1 MKKLIMVILTIWIT
15 IAPIFVNG
23 QTPPGKITGKVWDAT
38 QKPVNGATVVLHGVK
53 DSIPLKY
60 EVADANGNFVFNGL
74 KTGLYRVYISAAGFA
89 PYKSDTITINGK
101 QPLVTVNDI
110 VLQTVN
116 VTLKEV
122 SITGKKSYIEHKT
135 DRTVV
140 NVDALISNAGAT
152 ALEVLEKSPGVLVDQ
167 NGGISL
173 KGQQGVAIFIDDK
186 PSYLSGAALADYLR
200 SLPSSSLQQI
210 EIMTNPPAKYDAAGN
225 AGVINIKTKKTQVK
239 GFNLGLSLSIGQA
252 RYTRTNNSLNF
263 NYRKNKLNLFGSMDY
278 TVRNSYAD
286 VAIFRRYKNTQG
298 ETTGT
303 FNQDTYNHRQGHG
316 GRFTIGADYYATPNT
331 TYGIALTGLARYPYL
346 PSTGT
351 GNLLNAAG
359 RLDSSVVSNNT
370 EKGSFKNTALNLNY
384 THEFKKDGPDVNANL
399 DYLNYAT
406 TNKQDFDNE
415 TFLPNG
421 ALISQSSLNGSLP
434 SNIKILSAKADY
446 GHPLGN
452 GIKLEAG
459 LKASYTQTDNI
470 ANYFNTTNGNS
481 TPDYDKTNHFNYK
494 ENINAAYLNLN
505 KDFKRLSIQA
515 GLRLEN
521 TGSNGHQLG
530 NVMKPDSA
538 FNRNYTNLF
547 PTFFMQY
554 KLDTLGDN
562 QIQLNYG
569 RRIERPYYQDL
580 NPFVTPFDKFTYY
593 VGNPYL
599 QPSFANKVEL
609 AYIFKNHITGTLSY
623 SDTKNDTDETI
634 QIVDGIYYS
643 RPGNIGH
650 KTVTSFSVDGDFEPT
665 KWLSVNLNGEVTR
678 IHSRGNFYT
687 GMLDTKGTFVYGQGI
702 LQFKLQKGFNLQ
714 LDGSYQSGITN
725 AQFVTGGKGALNAGA
740 SKNLSPKVT
749 LKFSVTDILY
759 TNINRGAINNL
770 YLTDA
775 SYTNHGGTRS
785 AQLTLSFRFG
795 KAIAG
800 QRKKKQ
806 TGADTE
812 QGRVKN

>member
-1 MKKLIMVILTIWIT
+1 MVILTIWIT
-15 IAPIFVNG
+15 IAPIFVNA
-23 QTPPGKITGKVWDAT
+23 QTTIGKITGRVLDAA
-38 QKPVNGATVVLHGVK
+38 QKPAVGATVILSSYK
-53 DSIPLKY
+53 DSVTLKY
-60 EVADANGNFVFNGL
+60 ELADVGGHFAFEGIKAGTYSVAVTAIGFN
-74 KTGLYRVYISAAGFA
+74 K
-89 PYKSDTITINGK
+89 YKSEIITISQEQQSVILK
-101 QPLVTVNDI
+101 DI
-110 VLQTVN
+110 VLQAGHVA
-116 VTLKEV
+116 LKEV
-122 SITGKKSYIEHKT
+122 SITGQKSYIEHKI
-135 DRTVV
+135 DRTVL
-140 NVDALISNAGAT
+140 NVDALISNAGTT
-152 ALEVLEKSPGVLVDQ
+152 ALDVLEKSPGVLVDQ
-167 NGGISL
+167 NGAISL

-186 PSYLSGAALADYLR
+186 PTYLSGAALADYLR
-200 SLPSSSLQQI
+200 ALPSSTLQQI

-225 AGVINIKTKKTQVK
+225 AGVINIKTKKTQLK

-263 NYRKNKLNLFGSMDY
+263 NYRKNKVNLFGNFAY

-298 ETTGT
+298 QTTGS
-303 FNQDTYNHRQGHG
+303 FNQDTYIRRQGRG
-316 GRFTIGADYYATPNT
+316 GKLTIGADYDASPNT
-331 TYGIALTGLARYPYL
+331 TFGIALTGLARYPYL

-359 RLDSSVVSNNT
+359 QPDSAVVSKNT

-384 THEFKKDGPDVNANL
+384 RHEFKKDGPDVTANL

-406 TNKQDFDNE
+406 TTKQDFDNE

-421 ALISQSSLNGSLP
+421 ALLSRNSLTGSLP

-459 LKASYTQTDNI
+459 VKASYTQTDNI

-481 TPDYDKTNHFNYK
+481 TPDYDKTNHFNYT
-494 ENINAAYLNLN
+494 EHINAAYLNLN
-505 KDFKRLSIQA
+505 KDFKKLSIQA

-530 NVMKPDSA
+530 NAMKTDSA
-538 FNRNYTNLF
+538 FSRNYTNLF
-547 PTFFMQY
+547 PTLFIQY

-562 QIQLNYG
+562 QLQLNYG

-643 RPGNIGH
+643 RPANIGH
-650 KTVTSFSVDGDFEPT
+650 KKVTSFSVDGDFEPA
-665 KWLSVNLNGEVTR
+665 KWLSVNLNAEVTR
-678 IHSRGNFYT
+678 IHSRSNFYT
-687 GMLDTKGTFVYGQGI
+687 GVLNTKGTFVYGQGI

-714 LDGSYQSGITN
+714 VDGNYQSSITN
-725 AQFVTGGKGALNAGA
+725 AQFVTGGKGALNAA
-740 SKNLSPKVT
+740 VSKNLSPKVT

-775 SYTNHGGTRS
+775 SYTNHGDTRS
-785 AQLTLSFRFG
+785 ALLTLSFRFG
-795 KAIAG
+795 KAVAG
-800 QRKKKQ
+800 QRKKEQ

>member
-1 MKKLIMVILTIWIT
+1 MVILTIWIT
-15 IAPIFVNG
+15 IAPIFVNA
-23 QTPPGKITGKVWDAT
+23 QTTIGKITGRVLDAA
-38 QKPVNGATVVLHGVK
+38 QKPAVGATVILSSYK
-53 DSIPLKY
+53 DSVALKY
-60 EVADANGNFVFNGL
+60 ELADAGGHFAFEGVKAGTYSVAVTAIGFN
-74 KTGLYRVYISAAGFA
+74 K
-89 PYKSDTITINGK
+89 YKSEIITISQEQQSVILK
-101 QPLVTVNDI
+101 DI
-110 VLQTVN
+110 VLQAGHVA
-116 VTLKEV
+116 LKEV
-122 SITGKKSYIEHKT
+122 SITGQKSYIEHKI
-135 DRTVV
+135 DRTVL
-140 NVDALISNAGAT
+140 NVDALISNAGTT
-152 ALEVLEKSPGVLVDQ
+152 ALDVLEKSPGVLVDQ
-167 NGGISL
+167 NGAISL

-186 PSYLSGAALADYLR
+186 PTYLSGAALADYLR
-200 SLPSSSLQQI
+200 ALPSSTLQQI

-225 AGVINIKTKKTQVK
+225 AGVINIKTKKTQLK

-263 NYRKNKLNLFGSMDY
+263 NYRKNKLNLFGNFAY

-286 VAIFRRYKNTQG
+286 VAIFRRYKNTNGQ
-298 ETTGT
+298 TTGS
-303 FNQDTYNHRQGHG
+303 FNQDTYNRRQGHG
-316 GRFTIGADYYATPNT
+316 GKLTIGADYDATPNT
-331 TYGIALTGLARYPYL
+331 TFGIALTGLARYPYL

-359 RLDSSVVSNNT
+359 QPDSAVVSKNT

-384 THEFKKDGPDVNANL
+384 RHEFKKDGPDVTANL

-406 TNKQDFDNE
+406 TTKQDFDNE

-421 ALISQSSLNGSLP
+421 ALLSRNSLTGSLP

-459 LKASYTQTDNI
+459 VKASYTQTDNI

-481 TPDYDKTNHFNYK
+481 TPDYDKTNHFNYT
-494 ENINAAYLNLN
+494 EHINAAYLNLN
-505 KDFKRLSIQA
+505 KDFKKLSIQA

-530 NVMKPDSA
+530 NAMKPDSA

-562 QIQLNYG
+562 QLQLNYG

-643 RPGNIGH
+643 RPANIGH
-650 KTVTSFSVDGDFEPT
+650 KKVTSFSVDGDFEPT
-665 KWLSVNLNGEVTR
+665 KWLSVNLNAEVTR
-678 IHSRGNFYT
+678 IHSRSNFYT
-687 GMLDTKGTFVYGQGI
+687 GVLNTKGTFVYGQGI

-714 LDGSYQSGITN
+714 VDGNYQSSITN
-725 AQFVTGGKGALNAGA
+725 AQFVTGGKGALNAA
-740 SKNLSPKVT
+740 ISKNLSPKVT

-775 SYTNHGGTRS
+775 SYTNHGDTRS
-785 AQLTLSFRFG
+785 ALLTLSFRFG
-795 KAIAG
+795 KAVAG
-800 QRKKKQ
+800 QRKKEQ